1 MVDRAGA
8 DVDASGTNIQLVGPS
23 TAPDAKGKNSWLV
36 CGNKFEI
43 DEQYEIIEA
52 MGQGA
57 YGIVVAAKD
66 LAAEDQE
73 DNLVAI
79 KKIERA
85 FEHKLFM
92 QRTLR
97 ELKILRLLQHENIIG
112 INTILKPPSKDNFED
127 IYLVSDLMETDLEGI
142 IWSEQPL
149 TDDHTQ
155 FFLYQILRGL
165 KYIHSACIL
174 HRDLKPRNLLV
185 NSNCDL
191 KICDFGLARAEIPLL

>member
-1 MVDRAGA
+1 MSEEQKDQANVDP
-8 DVDASGTNIQLVGPS
+8 SGMNIQLVGAS
-23 TAPDAKGKNSWLV
+23 TTPGSHGRNQWIV
-36 CGNKFEI
+36 CGNKFEV

-66 LAAEDQE
+66 LHAEDPE

-85 FEHKLFM
+85 FEHKVFM

-97 ELKILRLLQHENIIG
+97 ELKIQRLLQHENIIG
-112 INTILKPPSKDNFED
+112 INTILRPPSKEHFED

-142 IWSEQPL
+142 IRS
-149 TDDHTQ
+149 D
-155 FFLYQILRGL
+155 
-165 KYIHSACIL
+165 
-174 HRDLKPRNLLV
+174 
-185 NSNCDL
+185 
-191 KICDFGLARAEIPLL
+191 

>member
-1 MVDRAGA
+1 MSEEQKDGA
-8 DVDASGTNIQLVGPS
+8 SIDASGMNIQLVGPS
-23 TAPDAKGKNSWLV
+23 TAPDAEGKNEWTV
-36 CGNKFEI
+36 CGNKFEV

-66 LAAEDQE
+66 QAAEDPE

-112 INTILKPPSKDNFED
+112 ITTILKPNSKESFED

-142 IWSEQPL
+142 IWSE
-149 TDDHTQ
+149 
-155 FFLYQILRGL
+155 
-165 KYIHSACIL
+165 
-174 HRDLKPRNLLV
+174 
-185 NSNCDL
+185 
-191 KICDFGLARAEIPLL
+191 

>member
-1 MVDRAGA
+1 MDP
-8 DVDASGTNIQLVGPS
+8 SGTNIQLIGPS
-23 TAPDAKGKNSWLV
+23 PNPDAIGKNQWIV

-112 INTILKPPSKDNFED
+112 TNTILKPPSKDNFED

-142 IWSEQPL
+142 IWSE
-149 TDDHTQ
+149 
-155 FFLYQILRGL
+155 
-165 KYIHSACIL
+165 
-174 HRDLKPRNLLV
+174 
-185 NSNCDL
+185 
-191 KICDFGLARAEIPLL
+191 

>member
-1 MVDRAGA
+1 MVDRPGA
-8 DVDASGTNIQLVGPS
+8 DVDASGTNIQLVGPC
-23 TAPDAKGKNSWLV
+23 TEPDYKGKNRWLV

-43 DEQYEIIEA
+43 DEHYEIIEA

-66 LAAEDQE
+66 LSAEDPE

-112 INTILKPPSKDNFED
+112 INTILKPPSKENFED
-127 IYLVSDLMETDLEGI
+127 IYLVNDLMETDLEGI

-155 FFLYQILRGL
+155 FFLY
-165 KYIHSACIL
+165 
-174 HRDLKPRNLLV
+174 
-185 NSNCDL
+185 
-191 KICDFGLARAEIPLL
+191 